1 MATVIAVTSGK
12 GGTGKTSTTGGV
24 ASCLAALGHRV
35 LCIDMDIGLRN
46 LDLTLG
52 LSDRTLMDF
61 TDVISGRC
69 ALTRAVIAHPTIQ
82 GLSLLSAPTG
92 LHSPDISHHGFQG
105 LLSEADSLYDYIFL
119 DCPAGLGEGFQLAI
133 SSAHWVLVVTTT
145 DQSALRDAQR
155 TVWELRKSTRC
166 SIHLVVNR
174 VQPKVLKKLRT
185 TIDDAMD
192 TTALPLIGVIPE
204 DVQVMVSANT
214 GNPLILTTS
223 KGAAIAYLN
232 IARRILGRSVPLMK
246 LR

>member
-24 ASCLAALGHRV
+24 ASCIAALGYRV

-69 ALTRAVIAHPTIQ
+69 PLARAIVPHPHIQ
-82 GLSLLSAPTG
+82 GLSLLSAPTA
-92 LHSPDISHHGFQG
+92 LHSPDLSPAGFQG
-105 LLSEADSLYDYIFL
+105 LLQEADSLYDYIFL
-119 DCPAGLGEGFQLAI
+119 DCPAGLGEAFQLAI
-133 SSAHWVLVVTTT
+133 SNAHGVLVVTTT

-155 TVWELRKSTRC
+155 TVWELRKSTQC
-166 SIHLVVNR
+166 NIHLVVNR
-174 VQPKVLKKLRT
+174 VQPKVLKKLHT

-232 IARRILGRSVPLMK
+232 IARRLLGRSVPLMK

>member
-1 MATVIAVTSGK
+1 
-12 GGTGKTSTTGGV
+12 
-24 ASCLAALGHRV
+24 
-35 LCIDMDIGLRN
+35 MDIGLRN

-61 TDVISGRC
+61 TDVIAGRC
-69 ALTRAVIAHPTIQ
+69 TLGRAVVPHPSIE

-92 LHSPDISHHGFQG
+92 LHSPDLSVQGFEG
-105 LLSEADSLYDYIFL
+105 LLADADHLYDYIFL
-119 DCPAGLGEGFQLAI
+119 DCPAGLGDGFQLATAA
-133 SSAHWVLVVTTT
+133 AHSILVVTTT

-155 TVWELRKSTRC
+155 TVWELRKMGKR

-192 TTALPLIGVIPE
+192 TTALPLIGVVPE
-204 DVQVMVSANT
+204 DVQVMLSANT
-214 GNPLILTTS
+214 GNPLSLTTS

-232 IARRILGRSVPLMK
+232 IARRLLGRSVPLMK